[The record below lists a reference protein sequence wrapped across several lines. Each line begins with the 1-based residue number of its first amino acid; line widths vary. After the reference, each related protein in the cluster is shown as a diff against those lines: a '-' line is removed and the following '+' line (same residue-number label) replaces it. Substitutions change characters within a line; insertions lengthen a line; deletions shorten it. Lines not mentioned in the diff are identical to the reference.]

1 MKIKKYTKQIIIL
14 IFLLIFIYL
23 IFKNLENY
31 SNNSDSNIKFIEK
44 NVLYNFYNDLDYL
57 KNMKS
62 VNKKARN
69 LEHKNLVNFY
79 SKNIYNFNK
88 KQIYLLKTL
97 TTIINKH
104 IDNQKIKNDWNYV
117 LFKNIEN
124 NYPHTHKKF
133 IFLPLQ
139 FINSIN
145 SNMSIIDNEYVINTL
160 IHEKIHVLQRLYTKK
175 FEQLYKLWHLK
186 QVNNIRNID
195 KLNNLVRDN
204 PDGQSKNWVFEYNN
218 KIIWF
223 NCIFNSTNINNISQV
238 KNVGILLK
246 KQANEY
252 IMISKPINLMN
263 IYEFKHFFGDLNGNF
278 YHPNEL
284 SAEIGADYL
293 CSKLNISKKY
303 NSKAAYIF
311 EKWFNSF

>member
-23 IFKNLENY
+23 IFKHLENY
-31 SNNSDSNIKFIEK
+31 SNNSDTNIKFIEK
-44 NVLYNFYNDLDYL
+44 NVLYNFYNNLDYL
-57 KNMKS
+57 KKMKS

-69 LEHKNLVNFY
+69 LEHKNLVHFY
-79 SKNIYNFNK
+79 SENIHNFNK

-145 SNMSIIDNEYVINTL
+145 SNMSILDNKYVINTL

-186 QVNNIRNID
+186 QVNNIKNID

-223 NCIFNSTNINNISQV
+223 NCIFNSTNVNNISQV

-263 IYEFKHFFGDLNGNF
+263 IYEFKHFFGNLNGNF

-293 CSKLNISKKY
+293 CSKLNISKNY

-311 EKWFNSF
+311 EKWFDSF

>member
-1 MKIKKYTKQIIIL
+1 M
-14 IFLLIFIYL
+14 
-23 IFKNLENY
+23 
-31 SNNSDSNIKFIEK
+31 
-44 NVLYNFYNDLDYL
+44 LYNFYNNLDYL

-69 LEHKNLVNFY
+69 LEHKNLVHFY
-79 SKNIYNFNK
+79 SNNIHNFNK
-88 KQIYLLKTL
+88 KQIYVLKTL

-139 FINSIN
+139 FIDSIN
-145 SNMSIIDNEYVINTL
+145 SNMSILDNEYVINTL
-160 IHEKIHVLQRLYTKK
+160 IHEKIHVLQRLYSKK
-175 FEQLYKLWHLK
+175 FEQLYKLWNLK

-223 NCIFNSTNINNISQV
+223 NCIFNSNNVNNISQV

-263 IYEFKHFFGDLNGNF
+263 IDEFKHFFGNLKGNF

-293 CSKLNISKKY
+293 CSKLNISKNY

-311 EKWFNSF
+311 EKWFDSF